1 MCVGL
6 KQSNESA
13 AFENAGNGK
22 KNTTTWHLLQT
33 IDGQRS
39 LEGTFELVHPLESVR
54 RLFMPHIAV
63 SLYPGRDEETK
74 RDIAEKLEQFYVE
87 TFGTDKEAVSVSIV
101 EIPGEEFSETIQQR
115 YRPEELYIS
124 SRAVSN
130 DE

>member
-1 MCVGL
+1 
-6 KQSNESA
+6 
-13 AFENAGNGK
+13 
-22 KNTTTWHLLQT
+22 
-33 IDGQRS
+33 
-39 LEGTFELVHPLESVR
+39 
-54 RLFMPHIAV
+54 MPHIAV

-101 EIPGEEFSETIQQR
+101 EVPGEEFSETIQQR

>member
-1 MCVGL
+1 
-6 KQSNESA
+6 
-13 AFENAGNGK
+13 
-22 KNTTTWHLLQT
+22 
-33 IDGQRS
+33 
-39 LEGTFELVHPLESVR
+39 
-54 RLFMPHIAV
+54 MPHIAV

-87 TFGTDKEAVSVSIV
+87 AFGTDKEAVSVSIV
-101 EIPGEEFSETIQQR
+101 EIPGEEFGETIQQR

>member
-1 MCVGL
+1 MSETTHANTSL
-6 KQSNESA
+6 SA
-13 AFENAGNGK
+13 STPAATK
-22 KNTTTWHLLQT
+22 KPNVTSPKT
-33 IDGQRS
+33 R
-39 LEGTFELVHPLESVR
+39 
-54 RLFMPHIAV
+54 
-63 SLYPGRDEETK
+63 
-74 RDIAEKLEQFYVE
+74 EQFYVE

>member
-1 MCVGL
+1 
-6 KQSNESA
+6 
-13 AFENAGNGK
+13 
-22 KNTTTWHLLQT
+22 
-33 IDGQRS
+33 
-39 LEGTFELVHPLESVR
+39 
-54 RLFMPHIAV
+54 MPHIAV

>member
-1 MCVGL
+1 
-6 KQSNESA
+6 
-13 AFENAGNGK
+13 
-22 KNTTTWHLLQT
+22 
-33 IDGQRS
+33 
-39 LEGTFELVHPLESVR
+39 
-54 RLFMPHIAV
+54 MPHIAV
-63 SLYPGRDEETK
+63 SLYPGLDEETK

>member
-1 MCVGL
+1 
-6 KQSNESA
+6 
-13 AFENAGNGK
+13 
-22 KNTTTWHLLQT
+22 
-33 IDGQRS
+33 
-39 LEGTFELVHPLESVR
+39 
-54 RLFMPHIAV
+54 MPHIAV

-87 TFGTDKEAVSVSIV
+87 AFGTDKEAVSVSIV

>member
-1 MCVGL
+1 MRVPIG
-6 KQSNESA
+6 
-13 AFENAGNGK
+13 ENVSSDKEN
-22 KNTTTWHLLQT
+22 KNTWHLLRT
-33 IDGQRS
+33 TDGQRS
-39 LEGTFELVHPLESVR
+39 LEGTFELFHPLESIR
-54 RLFMPHIAV
+54 RLLMPHIAV

-87 TFGTDKEAVSVSIV
+87 AFGTDKEAVSVSIV